1 MGPPEAGVEPVGPER
16 KAQQDGPGLIEKGE
30 RSRVVYEKPVPVF
43 LDEGTRL
50 LSERLE
56 GARERQRRLR
66 GAGADTSAVDREIQ
80 QLRREMREGGQL
92 RAGDWLGDGRY
103 LLLEP
108 IGRGGFSIV
117 WRAHDSEHRLDV
129 AIKVLHAELAGDPVR
144 RERFFR
150 GARRMVDLAGD
161 GVVRVLDPHGE
172 DGGYYYIVMELITG
186 GDLRRAV
193 IEKRV
198 RGEAVIPLVL
208 TVGDALSRAHARGFV
223 HRDVKPSNILLDGA
237 GSPWLTDFDLVG
249 GGADSTGGTRSD
261 AVLGTMGYAAPEL
274 LLNAQGASP
283 RADVYGLAMTALFG
297 LHGAELR
304 QLMVYGVAEGV
315 RQVLKGAPCGEAVKK
330 VLSRAVSLDEA
341 ARYADAG
348 EFCNALRE
356 AWEASKKAATEKEG
370 TPEKEAETRSSEN
383 KEQQNPNDGGPITR
397 VTRKTLVKPPKL
409 RLARIGLIA
418 AAILGVVGAIAVF
431 VYEGE
436 KPSMVALAGATSDP
450 PPGVSAVG
458 AGAGVAM
465 PMSSVIAPTPETP
478 DTPACPEGMVRF
490 RQRTDSIGAP
500 AGDGDNDEHIHMVT
514 VGEYCLDRTEVTV
527 DQYSACVDEPR
538 NGLQCKPAKT
548 GAYCNGNHADRGD
561 HPINCIR
568 WTDADTYCRWAGG
581 RLPTEAEW
589 ELAAKGRSSSPAP
602 PSDICWNGEG
612 NELGDGKRRE
622 TCPVKRYGEGST
634 ELGLWGISGNVS
646 EWVADWYAPFPKVS
660 RAVVDMDPT
669 GPKKSSR
676 GNARVYR
683 GGSFLDRNRESLRL
697 SNRSYLEA
705 TQQSERIGFR
715 CARSPSR

>member
-1 MGPPEAGVEPVGPER
+1 MGPPEAGVESAGPEE
-16 KAQQDGPGLIEKGE
+16 KAQNGKGLAGE
-30 RSRVVYEKPVPVF
+30 RSRVIYEKPVPVY
-43 LDEGTRL
+43 LDEATRL

-56 GARERQRRLR
+56 EARERQRRLR
-66 GAGADTSAVDREIQ
+66 GAGADTGAVDREIQ

-117 WRAHDSEHRLDV
+117 WRAHDSERRLDV
-129 AIKVLHAELAGDPVR
+129 AIKVLHAELAGDSVR

-172 DGGYYYIVMELITG
+172 DGGYFYIVMELISG

-198 RGEAVIPLVL
+198 RGEAVIPLIL
-208 TVGDALSRAHARGFV
+208 RVGGALARAHARGLV
-223 HRDVKPSNILLDGA
+223 HRDIKPSNILLDAA

-330 VLSRAVSLDEA
+330 VLSRAVSLDEG

-348 EFCNALRE
+348 EFCDALRE
-356 AWEASKKAATEKEG
+356 AWEASERVSTEGASEKE
-370 TPEKEAETRSSEN
+370 ERARSSEN
-383 KEQQNPNDGGPITR
+383 KERQNDGGPITR

-409 RLARIGLIA
+409 RLARIGLIT
-418 AAILGVVGAIAVF
+418 AAILGVVGAIAAF
-431 VYEGE
+431 VYEKE
-436 KPSMVALAGATSDP
+436 EPPMVALAGATVDSP
-450 PPGVSAVG
+450 PMISAAGSGG
-458 AGAGVAM
+458 AVAM
-465 PMSSVIAPTPETP
+465 PASSVIEPAPATP
-478 DTPACPEGMVRF
+478 DAPATCPDGMVRF

-500 AGDGDNDEHIHMVT
+500 AGDGDDDEHIHMVT

-527 DQYSACVDEPR
+527 DQYSACVNVPR
-538 NGLQCKPAKT
+538 NGLQCKPAKI
-548 GAYCNGNHADRGD
+548 GAYCNGNYAVRGD
-561 HPINCIR
+561 HPINCIQ
-568 WTDADTYCRWAGG
+568 WTDADTYCKWAGG

-589 ELAAKGRSSSPAP
+589 ELAAKGRSPFPAH
-602 PSDICWNGEG
+602 PSEVCWNGVG
-612 NELGDGKRRE
+612 NELGDGKRRG
-622 TCPVKRYGEGST
+622 TCPVKHYNEGDT
-634 ELGLWGISGNVS
+634 MLGLWGMSGNVS
-646 EWVADWYAPFPKVS
+646 EWVADWYAEFPKAGKEPVTLIN
-660 RAVVDMDPT
+660 PT
-669 GPKKSSR
+669 GPPKSSK
-676 GNARVYR
+676 GQARVYR
-683 GGSFLDRNRESLRL
+683 GGSFLDRNPASLRL
-697 SNRSYLEA
+697 SNRNYFDASK
-705 TQQSERIGFR
+705 QSERIGFR
-715 CARSPSR
+715 CARSPLK